1 VTTLETVAYVLQ
13 RLPEA
18 LLVVGLL
25 VGCCC
30 AIGAVLGTL
39 DALSERR
46 VGR

>member
-1 VTTLETVAYVLQ
+1 MTAAELVAYVLE
-13 RLPEA
+13 RLPTA
-18 LLVVGLL
+18 LLVAGLAL
-25 VGCCC
+25 AACC